1 MADSK
6 VLEVRNISEASYIL
20 KLNRNGMSFKPG
32 QHIVAGF
39 PNSGKAREYSLYNGT
54 QDEFLEILIRE
65 IADGKVSSML
75 RNVKSGDTLEVNG
88 PYGFFLSN
96 IIPPPDKTL
105 LFIASGTGIAPFH
118 SFIKTYPDSDYR
130 IIHGIRTIKDA
141 YDKEHYKHGRY
152 ITCTSQDKYGDFQG
166 RLTDYLLTADI
177 DKNTMIF
184 LCGNNNMIQDAMEIL
199 INKGHAHARM
209 FTEVYF

>member
-1 MADSK
+1 MKDSK

-20 KLNRNGMSFKPG
+20 KFNRNGIDFKPG
-32 QHIVAGF
+32 QHLVVGF
-39 PNSGKAREYSLYNGT
+39 PGSEKAREYSIYNGNR
-54 QDEFLEILIRE
+54 DEFLEILIRE
-65 IADGKVSSML
+65 VADGKVSSML
-75 RNVKSGDTLEVNG
+75 RNAIPGGTLEVNG

-96 IIPPPDKTL
+96 IIPPPDNSL

-118 SFIKTYPDSDYR
+118 SFVQTYPDSDYK
-130 IIHGIRTIKDA
+130 IFHGIRTIKDA
-141 YDKEHYKHGRY
+141 YDKEHYKQGRY
-152 ITCTSQDKYGDFQG
+152 ITCTSQDKNGEFQG